1 MNEKPKTASYY
12 KTIAGLGE
20 ALFKGDTHKKR
31 AASTEIYT
39 GEVIRTWGLELQVDS
54 PTPEEME
61 LMRKSKVERIEF
73 GQFIAGDT
81 HVEIKGK
88 AGEIDDQ
95 ECLKIASELAKIPGP
110 KSFSHTHWDEEY
122 TPFPSGPDVAM
133 FRILSMSHLGY
144 RFRVISWLPN
154 SKVFELVGEYKV

>member
-12 KTIAGLGE
+12 KTISGLGE
-20 ALFKGDTHKKR
+20 ALFKGDTQKLR
-31 AASTEIYT
+31 ELLSGVST
-39 GEVIRTWGLELQVDS
+39 GEVVRTWGLELQVDS

-61 LMRKSKVERIEF
+61 LMRKSKEEKIEYGLF
-73 GQFIAGDT
+73 QAGDT
-81 HVEIKGK
+81 HMKIKGK
-88 AGEIDDQ
+88 AREIDDQ

-110 KSFSHTHWDEEY
+110 KSFSHTHWNNEY
-122 TPFPSGPDVAM
+122 TPIPSGPDVTM